1 VDDPAGEELRVLA
14 RGARVTSG
22 VPDPRQRRQ
31 VHARL

>member
-22 VPDPRQRRQ
+22 VSDPRQRRQ